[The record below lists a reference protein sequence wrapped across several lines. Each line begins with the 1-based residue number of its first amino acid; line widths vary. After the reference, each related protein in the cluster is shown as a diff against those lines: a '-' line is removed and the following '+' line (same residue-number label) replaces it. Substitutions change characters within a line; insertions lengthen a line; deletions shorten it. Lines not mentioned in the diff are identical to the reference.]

1 MLLDN
6 IRHLRSEVEKTNREI
21 NRSRQKRL
29 YADLL
34 KDDVYQ
40 ERELPYGS
48 RFYKP
53 KLQLAQKTTVK
64 TEITDTQ

>member
-21 NRSRQKRL
+21 NRSRQERL

-40 ERELPYGS
+40 ERELPYES
-48 RFYKP
+48 RFYKL
-53 KLQLAQKTTVK
+53 KLQLAQKTIVK
-64 TEITDTQ
+64 TEIADTQ

>member
-6 IRHLRSEVEKTNREI
+6 IQHLRSEVEKTNREI
-21 NRSRQKRL
+21 NRSRQERL

-53 KLQLAQKTTVK
+53 KLPLTQKTTVK

>member
-21 NRSRQKRL
+21 NRSRQERL

-34 KDDVYQ
+34 KDDVYE

-48 RFYKP
+48 RFF
-53 KLQLAQKTTVK
+53 KTK
-64 TEITDTQ
+64 TAENDSYNRNCRASIN